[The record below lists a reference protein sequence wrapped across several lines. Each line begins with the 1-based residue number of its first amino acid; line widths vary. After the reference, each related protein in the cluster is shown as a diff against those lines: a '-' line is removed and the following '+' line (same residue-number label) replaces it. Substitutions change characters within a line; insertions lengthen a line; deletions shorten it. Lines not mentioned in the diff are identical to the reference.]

1 MDVVHLMPSFSLT
14 HFVLVSILAASIALF
29 RRSSSQMPSL
39 SVVRA
44 ANAAFSPSYPPTAI
58 FVGGTSG
65 IGQAM
70 AETFGNYTQ
79 GNGRIIIVGRNRA
92 SAESILSKLPPSKI
106 PGAPHEFVQC
116 DLTLMRN
123 VEKATKDLLARVPK
137 VNYLVMSPGI
147 MTMSGRDETEE
158 GIDKKFA
165 VHYYARWKFTRD
177 LIPALERAKDEGE
190 DAKVL
195 SVLAAGITGPID
207 LNDLGLKKGFTL
219 TQAGLQAPTY
229 NDLMIE
235 SFAALYPKLTF
246 IHSAPGIVRTTLMA
260 TSPSPLLRA
269 TSSLLLGL
277 TYPFS
282 RSPAVCAEW
291 MWYGVWNTAK
301 SRSESPD
308 AKGSTSIPGAWR
320 IGEKGQDVGL
330 TRYFGSEEARKK
342 LWEHTEEA
350 VRVKEA

>member
-1 MDVVHLMPSFSLT
+1 
-14 HFVLVSILAASIALF
+14 
-29 RRSSSQMPSL
+29 MPSL

-44 ANAAFSPSYPPTAI
+44 ANAAYSPSYPPTAI

-70 AETFGNYTQ
+70 AEAFGNYTK
-79 GNGRIIIVGRNRA
+79 GNGRIIIIGRNRA
-92 SAESILSKLPPSKI
+92 SAEAILSKLPPSKI

-158 GIDKKFA
+158 GIDKKLA

-190 DAKVL
+190 DVKVL
-195 SVLAAGITGPID
+195 SVLAAGITGPVD
-207 LNDLGLKKGFTL
+207 LNDLGLKKGFSL
-219 TQAGLQAPTY
+219 AQAGLQASTY
-229 NDLMIE
+229 NDLMVE
-235 SFAALYPKLTF
+235 SFAALHPKLTF
-246 IHSAPGIVRTTLMA
+246 IHSAPGAVRTHLLSSSPTLFIRVA
-260 TSPSPLLRA
+260 SSVLGVFAYPL
-269 TSSLLLGL
+269 T
-277 TYPFS
+277 
-282 RSPAVCAEW
+282 RSPAECAES

-301 SRSESPD
+301 AG

-320 IGEKGQDVGL
+320 IGSKGQDVGL
-330 TRYFGSEEARKK
+330 SVYFGSEEARKK